1 MHKKL
6 IFKVLDSFR
15 KSVEI
20 LKNVAN
26 MTASKLSL
34 NEDSQIKTK
43 SMEMGFKRSKATD
56 FGDIKMSEGAITLP
70 PLCESMGLT
79 GDACSNLKVT
89 SQVNFNSKLIYNN
102 YLSDLIKF

>member
-1 MHKKL
+1 M
-6 IFKVLDSFR
+6 
-15 KSVEI
+15 
-20 LKNVAN
+20 KNVAN

-43 SMEMGFKRSKATD
+43 SMEMGFKRSKASD
-56 FGDIKMSEGAITLP
+56 FGNDIKMTEGAIALP

-89 SQVNFNSKLIYNN
+89 SQVFILN
-102 YLSDLIKF
+102 